1 MARQRFINIAA
12 GQVVD
17 NAARQELI
25 IDDPHSEREGFRLR
39 QIRVGTMFPRNG
51 VRYTAMLTVPGGI
64 EVGPIDI
71 PFRFNIEGP
80 VNIAFSSDK
89 ANSINQQIMCTSH
102 DLPDS
107 PDLYGA
113 TWFLPDAAP
122 QAPPGLPYF
131 PIWTWVVA
139 VTIYTGGTATFYDS
153 AGNNIG
159 TATGPQLVARPRL
172 AEFISISA
180 ENHASVLF
188 HY

>member
-1 MARQRFINIAA
+1 MARQRFINIVA

-39 QIRVGTMFPRNG
+39 QIRVGTLFPRNG

-80 VNIAFSSDK
+80 VNIAFSTDS
-89 ANSINQQIMCTSH
+89 ANTVNQVIMCTSH

-113 TWFLPDAAP
+113 TWFLNAAIP
-122 QAPPGLPYF
+122 EPPNPAYF
-131 PIWTWVVA
+131 PIWPWVVA
-139 VTIYTGGTATFYDS
+139 VTIYNGDTATFYD
-153 AGNNIG
+153 AGGSSIC
-159 TATGPQLVARPRL
+159 TATGPQLVARPRA
-172 AEFISISA
+172 AEFIALSSERGA
-180 ENHASVLF
+180 NCLY